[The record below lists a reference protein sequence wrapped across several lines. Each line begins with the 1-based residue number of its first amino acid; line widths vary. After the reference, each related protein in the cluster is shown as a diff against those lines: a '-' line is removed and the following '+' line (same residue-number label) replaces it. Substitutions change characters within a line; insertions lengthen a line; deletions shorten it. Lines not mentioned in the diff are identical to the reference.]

1 MLKDELSKQIIESL
15 KSGNS
20 VRVSTLRLLANALH
34 NEEIAKRSLLSNS
47 KQDKLTEDDEVAIV
61 KRQLKQRE
69 EAVEAYAK
77 AGRAESAEKEK
88 AEGEILKEFLP
99 EQMSEEQVGELI
111 DKVISESVNREFG
124 SVMKEVM
131 SRAKGKADGK
141 LASELVRVKLSVS

>member
-1 MLKDELSKQIIESL
+1 MLKDELAKQIIESL

-34 NEEIAKRSLLSNS
+34 NEEIAKQAQLSA
-47 KQDKLTEDDEVAIV
+47 DDEVVII

-69 EAVEAYAK
+69 EAIEAYEK
-77 AGRAESAEKEK
+77 AGRRESAEKER

-141 LASELVRVKLSVS
+141 LASELVKVKLSVR